1 MAKEDLDE
9 FELDFNNKNIIS
21 ILLLIGLWFLNFYI
35 ADEVR
40 KKFNEC
46 RAQTCRDNKR
56 FARYAS
62 IMWIFLIPVV
72 LVTSIIR
79 DDSRLAYGTVAFYL
93 FGLLIFTDNPIIN
106 RFLLVIDV

>member
-35 ADEVR
+35 ADEIR

-46 RAQTCRDNKR
+46 GAQTCRDNKR
-56 FARYAS
+56 LARYAS
-62 IMWIFLIPVV
+62 IMWIFLIPVI
-72 LVTSIIR
+72 LVISIIHN
-79 DDSRLAYGTVAFYL
+79 DSRLAYGTVAFYL